1 MKRKD
6 FLHLTGICSLGLL
19 TIPHIALGAVQDR
32 FTKAQLIGKGN
43 PDITG
48 NSYTQKM
55 HKQTK
60 VAFLEMKS
68 AAAKDNISIEVVS
81 AYRSFERQ
89 KEIFEGKYK
98 RFTRQGLSATQALS
112 KIIEYSTIPGTSRHH
127 WGTDIDI
134 IQANTGK
141 RPSSVLQEKHFYG
154 VGPFCEMK
162 VWLTQNANSF
172 GFYEVYTKDVQR
184 KGFSHEPW
192 HFSYRPVSR
201 PMLRAYKKLDIKSIL
216 QQEKIKGSEHFSD
229 SFIAKYIKEHILDI
243 NPELL

>member
-32 FTKAQLIGKGN
+32 FTQAQLIGKGN

-55 HKQTK
+55 NKQTK
-60 VAFLEMKS
+60 AAFLEMKS
-68 AAAKDNISIEVVS
+68 AAAKHNISIEVVS
-81 AYRSFERQ
+81 AFRSFERQ
-89 KEIFEGKYK
+89 KEIFERKYK
-98 RFTRQGLSATQALS
+98 RFTRQGMSPKQALS

-134 IQANTGK
+134 IQANTGA

-172 GFYEVYTKDVQR
+172 GFYEVYTKDAQR

-192 HFSYRPVSR
+192 HFSYKPVSK
-201 PMLRAYKKLDIKSIL
+201 PMLMAYKKLDIKSIL
-216 QQEKIKGSEHFSD
+216 QQEKIAGSEHFSD
-229 SFIAKYIKEHILDI
+229 SFIAKYVQENILDI